1 MLPGELSRPT
11 TVVGKRVLI
20 VDDDSD
26 ALELLH
32 CVLESRDLEVYD
44 AAKAAEALEWVGS
57 VDFDLIISD
66 IEMPGCNGY
75 ELLLSRNVA
84 TRMGPGG
91 ACDERLGY
99 LSSSRLTACQSRG
112 TSNGL
117 AICMAPARTDRAKS
131 SGPASAV
138 RANAGTFRPRGRA
151 CTSQL
156 HLPHCAARRGETES
170 HPPNNQPR
178 ARRHARARSPS

>member
-44 AAKAAEALEWVGS
+44 AADAAEALEWVGS

-75 ELLLSRNVA
+75 ELLREVSSCVSKPVVRRWRRSKPMPSKRSRAAESKLPN
-84 TRMGPGG
+84 
-91 ACDERLGY
+91 
-99 LSSSRLTACQSRG
+99 TAHVKQ
-112 TSNGL
+112 
-117 AICMAPARTDRAKS
+117 AM
-131 SGPASAV
+131 
-138 RANAGTFRPRGRA
+138 
-151 CTSQL
+151 
-156 HLPHCAARRGETES
+156 
-170 HPPNNQPR
+170 PNRQ
-178 ARRHARARSPS
+178 A